1 MVDRE
6 GEGPLLILLHGI
18 GGNRS
23 NWRAQLPDFSKT
35 FHCLAWDARGYGDSD
50 DYEGPLDFEDF
61 AHDLLR
67 VIDHF
72 DAERAHLCGL
82 SMGGQIAQC
91 FYRLYPERV
100 ASLVLAATFTHWG
113 AALGDAALEHY
124 LSLRLKPL
132 QEEGKEP
139 SDIAD
144 AAASALLGP
153 TATEAHHSQLANS
166 ISTLHKESY
175 IKTLQSAV
183 PYDRPLELE
192 SIRVPSLY
200 LYGQH
205 DPLCPPELGRK
216 MANRTPD
223 SRFFEIVNSG
233 HLINIEQPK
242 PFNQA
247 VLHFLNDVTATE

>member
-6 GEGPLLILLHGI
+6 GEGPVLILLHGI
-18 GGNRS
+18 GGNRT
-23 NWRAQLPDFSKT
+23 NWRAQLPVFSKT
-35 FHCLAWDARGYGDSD
+35 FHCVAWDARGYGDSD

-72 DAERAHLCGL
+72 DADRAHLCGL

-91 FYRLYPERV
+91 FYGLYPQRV

-113 AALGDAALEHY
+113 AALGDAALDNY

-153 TATEAHHSQLANS
+153 TATEDHHAQLANS
-166 ISTLHKESY
+166 INTLHKESY

-183 PYDRPLELE
+183 PRSPARLE
-192 SIRVPSLY
+192 SIQVQVCIFTVNTIPFARLSSGGRWQTEHLTAGSLRSPTQ
-200 LYGQH
+200 GISSTS
-205 DPLCPPELGRK
+205 
-216 MANRTPD
+216 N
-223 SRFFEIVNSG
+223 N
-233 HLINIEQPK
+233 PK
-242 PFNQA
+242 PLIRRFCT
-247 VLHFLNDVTATE
+247 F